1 MYYFHFQSAFLFTF
15 WRRFCNHW
23 GRSSLGLFP
32 CCIHGS
38 ELGGSLWVEGGRTGL
53 CSVSCTDITKRRHE
67 RKLEKQAMAY
77 SHCDVNVWH

>member
-1 MYYFHFQSAFLFTF
+1 MYYFHFRSAFLFTF

-32 CCIHGS
+32 CCIHGL
-38 ELGGSLWVEGGRTGL
+38 ELGAGL
-53 CSVSCTDITKRRHE
+53 GSVSCTDITKRRHE